1 MPAVTQPHETPVAA
15 ADAEPVAEPV
25 CDDPIPDAKAL
36 AASDTEIRQFE
47 QQRWIRPPG
56 ATEVLLVRHGASQA
70 FIPGEPFPMLDG
82 QGDPALAPK
91 GHTQAAAM
99 ARRLADEPID
109 ALYVSSLQRTQQT
122 FAPLA
127 ERSGMT
133 PTVEPDLREVALGEW
148 DGGLIR
154 QHAADNHPLYER
166 LHVERRW
173 DVIPGAESN
182 EQLIGRCMAAL
193 GRIADAHPDQLVA
206 ACVHGGVIGAV
217 LAHITGSTPFSF
229 GGADNCSI
237 TQVVRCDGDWV
248 LRRFNDCSHLD
259 DHLHHA

>member
-1 MPAVTQPHETPVAA
+1 MTQPHETAETS
-15 ADAEPVAEPV
+15 ADAEPVY
-25 CDDPIPDAKAL
+25 DDYDL
-36 AASDTEIRQFE
+36 APSDTEVRQFE
-47 QQRWIRPPG
+47 QERWIRPPG

-70 FIPGEPFPMLDG
+70 FIPGEPFPMLGD

-91 GHTQAAAM
+91 GHEQAEAM
-99 ARRLADEPID
+99 ASRLAHEPID

-127 ERSGMT
+127 ERLGMT
-133 PTVEPDLREVALGEW
+133 PTIEHDLREVALGEW
-148 DGGLIR
+148 DGGRIR
-154 QHAADNHPLYER
+154 QFAADNHPLYER
-166 LHVERRW
+166 LHIERRW

-217 LAHITGSTPFSF
+217 LAHITESTPFSF
-229 GGADNCSI
+229 GGSENCSI

-259 DHLHHA
+259 NHLHHG

>member
-1 MPAVTQPHETPVAA
+1 MTQTHDTPEAA
-15 ADAEPVAEPV
+15 ADGEPVY
-25 CDDPIPDAKAL
+25 DDHDL
-36 AASDTEIRQFE
+36 APSDTEVRQFE
-47 QQRWIRPPG
+47 QNRWIRPPG

-70 FIPGEPFPMLDG
+70 FIPGEPFPMLGD
-82 QGDPALAPK
+82 QGDPALAPN

-99 ARRLADEPID
+99 ADRLAHEPID

-122 FAPLA
+122 FSPLA
-127 ERSGMT
+127 ERLGMT
-133 PTVEPDLREVALGEW
+133 PTVEHDLREVALGEW
-148 DGGLIR
+148 DGGRIR
-154 QHAADNHPLYER
+154 QYAADNHPLYER
-166 LHVERRW
+166 LHIERRW

-193 GRIADAHPDQLVA
+193 GRIADTHPDQLVA

-259 DHLHHA
+259 SHLHHA

>member
-1 MPAVTQPHETPVAA
+1 MTQPQETAEAA
-15 ADAEPVAEPV
+15 AEAEPVY
-25 CDDPIPDAKAL
+25 DDYDL
-36 AASDTEIRQFE
+36 APSDTEVRQFE
-47 QQRWIRPPG
+47 QERWIRPPG

-70 FIPGEPFPMLDG
+70 FIPGEPFPMLGD

-91 GHTQAAAM
+91 GHEQAAAM
-99 ARRLADEPID
+99 AKRLAHEPID
-109 ALYVSSLQRTQQT
+109 ALYVSSLRRTQQT

-127 ERSGMT
+127 ERLGMT
-133 PTVEPDLREVALGEW
+133 PTIEHDLREVALGEW
-148 DGGLIR
+148 DGGRIR
-154 QHAADNHPLYER
+154 QFAADNHPLYER
-166 LHVERRW
+166 LHIERRW

-217 LAHITGSTPFSF
+217 LAHITESTPFSF
-229 GGADNCSI
+229 GGSDNCSV

-259 DHLHHA
+259 DFLHHA

>member
-1 MPAVTQPHETPVAA
+1 MTPRHETAEVGGDADRVLDDQT
-15 ADAEPVAEPV
+15 ADATAPAP
-25 CDDPIPDAKAL
+25 
-36 AASDTEIRQFE
+36 SDTEVRQFE
-47 QQRWIRPPG
+47 QQRWVRPPG

-70 FIPGEPFPMLDG
+70 FIPGEPFPMLGD
-82 QGDPALAPK
+82 QGDPALAQQ
-91 GHTQAAAM
+91 GHEQAAAV
-99 ARRLADEPID
+99 ADRLAHEPID

-122 FAPLA
+122 FAPLS
-127 ERSGMT
+127 ERLDMT
-133 PTVEPDLREVALGEW
+133 PAIEHDLREVALGEW
-148 DGGLIR
+148 DGGRIR
-154 QHAADNHPLYER
+154 QFAAEGHPLYER
-166 LHVERRW
+166 LHTERRW
-173 DVIPGAESN
+173 EVIPGAESN

-217 LAHITGSTPFSF
+217 LAHITESTPFSF

-259 DHLHHA
+259 AHLHHG

>member
-1 MPAVTQPHETPVAA
+1 MTQPHETAETVAG
-15 ADAEPVAEPV
+15 AEPVY
-25 CDDPIPDAKAL
+25 DDYDL
-36 AASDTEIRQFE
+36 APSDTEVRQFE
-47 QQRWIRPPG
+47 QERWIRPPG

-70 FIPGEPFPMLDG
+70 FIPGEPFPMLGD
-82 QGDPALAPK
+82 QGDPALAPA
-91 GHTQAAAM
+91 GHAQAALA

-127 ERSGMT
+127 ERLGMT
-133 PTVEPDLREVALGEW
+133 PTVETDLREVALGEW
-148 DGGLIR
+148 DGGRIR
-154 QHAADNHPLYER
+154 QFAAENHPLYER
-166 LHVERRW
+166 LHIERRW

-182 EQLIGRCMAAL
+182 EQLTSRCMAAL
-193 GRIADAHPDQLVA
+193 ERIADAHPDQLVA

-217 LAHITGSTPFSF
+217 LAHIVGATPFSF
-229 GGADNCSI
+229 GGSDNCSI
-237 TQVVRCDGDWV
+237 TQIVRCDGDWV

>member
-1 MPAVTQPHETPVAA
+1 MTQLNETPTAD
-15 ADAEPVAEPV
+15 ADAESVY
-25 CDDPIPDAKAL
+25 DDYDL
-36 AASDTEIRQFE
+36 APSDTEVRQFE

-70 FIPGEPFPMLDG
+70 FIPGEPFPMLG
-82 QGDPALAPK
+82 EQGDPALAPK
-91 GHTQAAAM
+91 GHAQAAAM
-99 ARRLADEPID
+99 AKRLAHEPID

-127 ERSGMT
+127 ERLGMT
-133 PTVEPDLREVALGEW
+133 PTIEHDLREVALGEW
-148 DGGLIR
+148 DGGRIR
-154 QHAADNHPLYER
+154 QYAADNHPLYER
-166 LHVERRW
+166 LHIERRW

-193 GRIADAHPDQLVA
+193 GRIADAHLDQLVA

-217 LAHITGSTPFSF
+217 LAHITESTPFSF
-229 GGADNCSI
+229 GGSDNCSI

>member
-1 MPAVTQPHETPVAA
+1 MTQPRETAEAA
-15 ADAEPVAEPV
+15 AEAEPVY
-25 CDDPIPDAKAL
+25 DDYDL
-36 AASDTEIRQFE
+36 APSDTEVRQFE
-47 QQRWIRPPG
+47 QERWIRPPG

-70 FIPGEPFPMLDG
+70 FIPGEPFPMLGD

-91 GHTQAAAM
+91 GHEQAAAM
-99 ARRLADEPID
+99 AERLAHEPID

-127 ERSGMT
+127 ERLGMT
-133 PTVEPDLREVALGEW
+133 PTTEHDLREVALGEW
-148 DGGLIR
+148 DGGRIR
-154 QHAADNHPLYER
+154 QFAADNHPLYER
-166 LHVERRW
+166 LHIERRW

-217 LAHITGSTPFSF
+217 LAHITESTPFSF
-229 GGADNCSI
+229 GGADNCSV

-259 DHLHHA
+259 NHLHHG

>member
-1 MPAVTQPHETPVAA
+1 MTQPHETAEVA
-15 ADAEPVAEPV
+15 ADAEPVY
-25 CDDPIPDAKAL
+25 DDYDL
-36 AASDTEIRQFE
+36 APSDTEVRQFE
-47 QQRWIRPPG
+47 QERWIRPPG

-70 FIPGEPFPMLDG
+70 FIPGKPFPMLGD

-91 GHTQAAAM
+91 GHEQAAAM
-99 ARRLADEPID
+99 ADRLAQEPID

-127 ERSGMT
+127 ARLGMT
-133 PTVEPDLREVALGEW
+133 PTIEHDLREVALGEW
-148 DGGLIR
+148 DGGRIR
-154 QHAADNHPLYER
+154 QFAADNHPLYER
-166 LHVERRW
+166 LHIERRW

-182 EQLIGRCMAAL
+182 EQLIGRCMATL

-217 LAHITGSTPFSF
+217 LAHITESTPFSF
-229 GGADNCSI
+229 GGSDNCSV

-259 DHLHHA
+259 NHLHHG

>member
-1 MPAVTQPHETPVAA
+1 MTT
-15 ADAEPVAEPV
+15 AEASASGDEVY
-25 CDDPIPDAKAL
+25 DDPIPDATAL
-36 AASDTEIRQFE
+36 AASDTEVRQFE

-70 FIPGEPFPMLDG
+70 FIPGEPFPMLG
-82 QGDPALAPK
+82 TQGNPALAPA
-91 GHTQAAAM
+91 GHAQAAMA
-99 ARRLADEPID
+99 ARRLATEPIG

-127 ERSGMT
+127 ERLGLT

-166 LHVERRW
+166 LHIERRW

-182 EQLIGRCMAAL
+182 EQLIGRCMGAL
-193 GRIADAHPDQLVA
+193 ERIADAHPDQLVA

-229 GGADNCSI
+229 GGSDNCSI

>member
-1 MPAVTQPHETPVAA
+1 MTQPHETPVAA
-15 ADAEPVAEPV
+15 ADAEPVY
-25 CDDPIPDAKAL
+25 DDYDL
-36 AASDTEIRQFE
+36 AASDTEVRQFE

-70 FIPGEPFPMLDG
+70 FIPGEPFPMLG
-82 QGDPALAPK
+82 TQGNPALAPA
-91 GHTQAAAM
+91 GHAQAAMA
-99 ARRLADEPID
+99 ARRLAEEPID

-127 ERSGMT
+127 ERLGMT

-182 EQLIGRCMAAL
+182 EQLIGRCMGAL
-193 GRIADAHPDQLVA
+193 ERIAE
-206 ACVHGGVIGAV
+206 
-217 LAHITGSTPFSF
+217 LAHITDSTPFSF
-229 GGADNCSI
+229 GGSDNCSI

>member
-1 MPAVTQPHETPVAA
+1 MTQPHETAEAA
-15 ADAEPVAEPV
+15 ADAEPVG
-25 CDDPIPDAKAL
+25 DDLIADATGL
-36 AASDTEIRQFE
+36 APSDTEVRQFE
-47 QQRWIRPPG
+47 QERWIRPPG

-70 FIPGEPFPMLDG
+70 FIPGEPFPMLGD
-82 QGDPALAPK
+82 QGDPALASK
-91 GHTQAAAM
+91 GHEQAAAM
-99 ARRLADEPID
+99 AERLAHEPID

-127 ERSGMT
+127 ERLGMT
-133 PTVEPDLREVALGEW
+133 PTIEHDLREVALGEW
-148 DGGLIR
+148 DGGRIR
-154 QHAADNHPLYER
+154 QFAADNHPLYER
-166 LHVERRW
+166 LHIERRW

-217 LAHITGSTPFSF
+217 LAHITESTPFSF
-229 GGADNCSI
+229 GGSDNCSV

-259 DHLHHA
+259 DHLHHG

>member
-1 MPAVTQPHETPVAA
+1 MTCAET
-15 ADAEPVAEPV
+15 
-25 CDDPIPDAKAL
+25 
-36 AASDTEIRQFE
+36 AASDGEIYDDCDLDTSDAEVRQFE
-47 QQRWIRPPG
+47 QQRWMRPPR

-91 GHTQAAAM
+91 GHAQAVAAAN
-99 ARRLADEPID
+99 RLAHEPID

-127 ERSGMT
+127 ERLGMT
-133 PTVEPDLREVALGEW
+133 PTVEPELREVALGEW

-166 LHVERRW
+166 LHTERRW

-182 EQLIGRCMAAL
+182 EQLIGRCMGAL
-193 GRIADAHPDQLVA
+193 ERIADAHPDRLVA

-229 GGADNCSI
+229 GGSDNCSV

-259 DHLHHA
+259 DHLHHACRSYRSA

>member
-1 MPAVTQPHETPVAA
+1 MTQPHESAEAA
-15 ADAEPVAEPV
+15 AEAEPVY
-25 CDDPIPDAKAL
+25 DDYDL
-36 AASDTEIRQFE
+36 APSDTEVRQFE
-47 QQRWIRPPG
+47 QERWIRPPG

-70 FIPGEPFPMLDG
+70 FIPGQPFPMLGD

-91 GHTQAAAM
+91 GHEQAAAM
-99 ARRLADEPID
+99 ADRLAHEPID

-127 ERSGMT
+127 ARLGMT
-133 PTVEPDLREVALGEW
+133 PTIEHDLREVALGEW
-148 DGGLIR
+148 DGGRIR
-154 QHAADNHPLYER
+154 QFAADNHPLYER
-166 LHVERRW
+166 LHIERRW

-217 LAHITGSTPFSF
+217 LAHITESTPFSF
-229 GGADNCSI
+229 GGSDNCSV

-259 DHLHHA
+259 NHLHHG

>member
-1 MPAVTQPHETPVAA
+1 MTASELPASGEEVY
-15 ADAEPVAEPV
+15 
-25 CDDPIPDAKAL
+25 DDPIPDEAAL
-36 AASDTEIRQFE
+36 ATSDTEVRQFE
-47 QQRWIRPPG
+47 QQRWMRPAG

-82 QGDPALAPK
+82 QGDPALAAE
-91 GHTQAAAM
+91 GHAQAAMM
-99 ARRLADEPID
+99 ARRLAEEPID
-109 ALYVSSLQRTQQT
+109 ALFVSSLQRTQQT

-127 ERSGMT
+127 ERLGIA
-133 PTVEPDLREVALGEW
+133 PAVEPDLREVALGEW

-154 QHAADNHPLYER
+154 QHAADNHPLYVR
-166 LHVERRW
+166 LHTERRW

-182 EQLIGRCMAAL
+182 EQLIGRCMGAL
-193 GRIADAHPDQLVA
+193 ERIADAHPDRLVA

-217 LAHITGSTPFSF
+217 LAHITGSTPFSL

-259 DHLHHA
+259 NHLHHA